1 MRWFEHMPDYRAGLI
16 EKGMEIMT
24 AGNSAKA
31 VGKIPHYHIKKSFN
45 SQVLKEKK
53 DVSGRLSSIRAAKT
67 KKTYLLLTGNYLVTN
82 ANLLK
87 LMYSENAPCI
97 STMGSCLLSKTRGK
111 SSIFFGKVVG

>member
-53 DVSGRLSSIRAAKT
+53 RCIRKIVFNTSCQNEENLSIANRQLSSNERQPSQIDV
-67 KKTYLLLTGNYLVTN
+67 L
-82 ANLLK
+82 
-87 LMYSENAPCI
+87 
-97 STMGSCLLSKTRGK
+97 
-111 SSIFFGKVVG
+111 